1 MSHRRFLQL
10 YFFLVINHK
19 LFVRESWPL
28 HPPSI
33 VRALPEHFKW
43 LRIVL
48 LERQIE
54 FEVTNYPMLI
64 NILNHDNGR
73 LCVRLLVV
81 TTLRNRID
89 LLVRTMSSNSLFL
102 ISGWYGGEL
111 AAVLLQYNFNSSIL
125 VMARVQY
132 RYHSMLYN
140 AQTL

>member
-1 MSHRRFLQL
+1 
-10 YFFLVINHK
+10 
-19 LFVRESWPL
+19 
-28 HPPSI
+28 
-33 VRALPEHFKW
+33 
-43 LRIVL
+43 
-48 LERQIE
+48 
-54 FEVTNYPMLI
+54 MLI